1 MGMRLV
7 LAATLVAAL
16 AAPSLAGEA
25 AAGPPENSLEAITLR
40 MASTRIEEVN
50 VDKKDPDA
58 VFDLVRDA
66 AKVNIV
72 VEADARRALE
82 GKSVTLRLRGCS
94 ALSVLQHTLRQV
106 GLVTTYADEALV
118 VATEDS
124 AKPHPQVNIYDIRD
138 VTEATKGSRL
148 PPTMFGSQLDPLY
161 YYWIRA
167 HIGPVAGASGG
178 RDPFWET
185 ELLDKYPADHIG
197 EVIAATFQE
206 KFKDTGV
213 SVRYMDGYL
222 VVVTQPKAARVP
234 VLPPKPE
241 AAPTGTLPINMK

>member
-1 MGMRLV
+1 MEKRL
-7 LAATLVAAL
+7 AL
-16 AAPSLAGEA
+16 AAVLIVAVVLPSFAGQP
-25 AAGPPENSLEAITLR
+25 AAGPPENSLEAITQRLAGTR
-40 MASTRIEEVN
+40 MEEVN

-58 VFDLVRDA
+58 VFDLLRDA

-82 GKSVTLRLRGCS
+82 GKSVTLKLRGAS

-124 AKPHPQVNIYDIRD
+124 AKPHPQVTIYDIRD

-148 PPTMFGSQLDPLY
+148 PPTLFGSQLDPLY

-167 HIGPVAGASGG
+167 HIGPVAGAHGT
-178 RDPFWET
+178 RDPFWEM
-185 ELLDKYPADHIG
+185 ELLDKYPPDHIG

-222 VVVTQPKAARVP
+222 VVVEQPKAARVP
-234 VLPPKPE
+234 ILPPKPE
-241 AAPTGTLPINMK
+241 PPAGTLPINMK